1 MAKYRVFQMNSYY
14 FDDEEFQV
22 TKELL
27 SIISKKD
34 LIGVMLSINN
44 QEIIYSL
51 ANGHIDSYVT
61 SDLAGYA
68 KHVMLKAG
76 YFISMKYYKDTNF
89 FKIMKRDIKD
99 TQNTDQVI
107 LSVKFDN
114 ILDELFVPMFALEKL
129 IKTEISK

>member
-1 MAKYRVFQMNSYY
+1 MNSYY